1 MDSMNFGLGRFLEMF
16 EGRFGRAA
24 TTALLAMI
32 GLAIVT
38 FTGRLILDGLV
49 LPIYNITTTVING
62 HWSFVSLLKE
72 FLTSQALPFFNT
84 SLWVIFLAWISNI
97 VIHDVYT
104 LSKRRQLMRDSKSKW
119 MEMIDVHNMYRWIK
133 AHEDDAK
140 DIIVRLDNE
149 AKGSGPIVDDAFL
162 VPLMYR
168 IAGVPPPPAS
178 AFGAIARSV
187 PDPTNPPVAL
197 PPSPTPQGTPGKR

>member
-1 MDSMNFGLGRFLEMF
+1 
-16 EGRFGRAA
+16 
-24 TTALLAMI
+24 
-32 GLAIVT
+32 
-38 FTGRLILDGLV
+38 
-49 LPIYNITTTVING
+49 
-62 HWSFVSLLKE
+62 
-72 FLTSQALPFFNT
+72 
-84 SLWVIFLAWISNI
+84 
-97 VIHDVYT
+97 
-104 LSKRRQLMRDSKSKW
+104 MRDSKSKW

-178 AFGAIARSV
+178 AFAKTPWSASRSSGCTLCKMASSSSRSDGANPNSFRHLSLAQISFRARSRIQM
-187 PDPTNPPVAL
+187 PKLAASTAKLIRSSFSRNPASL
-197 PPSPTPQGTPGKR
+197 ACNSPTSCDARRTSRPNS